1 MIKAETISFIK
12 QRLQNG
18 ATEVDVKDGLLKS
31 GYTNEEI
38 ETAIE
43 SAKEMIGK
51 ITPIFQDSKQGGVF
65 STIVSIFVWFFALGS
80 ILFSSWYIYNV
91 YKGIE
96 IKINIL
102 ENIKSTMS
110 DFQKKIYTPH
120 TDIDNNFSTTTI
132 KTGTSN

>member
-18 ATEVDVKDGLLKS
+18 ATEADVKDGLLKS
-31 GYTNEEI
+31 GHTNEEI
-38 ETAIE
+38 EIAIK

-51 ITPIFQDSKQGGVF
+51 ITPIFQDSKQGGLF
-65 STIVSIFVWFFALGS
+65 STIVLIFVWFFTLGS
-80 ILFSSWYIYNV
+80 ILFSSWYIYNL

-96 IKINIL
+96 IKINTL
-102 ENIKSTMS
+102 ESIKSKIS
-110 DFQKKIYTPH
+110 DLQKKIYTPH
-120 TDIDNNFSTTTI
+120 TDIDNISTTTI